1 MGIVPHRGRAD
12 LWYGR
17 PVDRAQL
24 TAKLD
29 KILAMRGD
37 PVKGLPAT
45 VWAESLDGVDRESL
59 LRAVIEVVRT
69 LLVPD
74 WADRRK
80 DDRRPQAALEAVE
93 AWLAAPNAPE
103 PLAQCKATAK
113 ACTAARGETFGDQ
126 HRVPEAARALAWAV
140 GPKEAAPIFDAL
152 AVSEEELLAR
162 VALTAEYHLGPQ
174 QRRNIV
180 DALRRVLMP
189 PEAKAEEPA
198 ISKEPAGPAPYSAD
212 SHFELGQRVIHK
224 KFGDVVVVSVGET
237 WIEVELPDA
246 TKKRLAHKP

>member
-1 MGIVPHRGRAD
+1 MERAT
-12 LWYGR
+12 L
-17 PVDRAQL
+17 V
-24 TAKLD
+24 AKLE
-29 KILAMRGD
+29 KLLAMRGD

-45 VWAESLDGVDRESL
+45 VWAESLDGIDRPDL

-69 LLVPD
+69 LLVPE

-80 DDRRPQAALEAVE
+80 DDKRPQAALEAVE
-93 AWLAAPNAPE
+93 AWLAQPTSADA
-103 PLAQCKATAK
+103 LAQCKAAAK

-152 AVSEEELLAR
+152 AASEEELLAR
-162 VALTAEYHLGPQ
+162 VALTSEYHLGPQ

-180 DALRRVLMP
+180 DALRKVLLP
-189 PEAKAEEPA
+189 PEAPAEAAAVSKAP
-198 ISKEPAGPAPYSAD
+198 SGPVPYSAD
-212 SHFELGQRVIHK
+212 GHFELGQRVTHK
-224 KFGDVVVVSVGET
+224 KFGEVVVTSVGET

-246 TKKRLAHKP
+246 SKKRLAHKP

>member
-1 MGIVPHRGRAD
+1 M
-12 LWYGR
+12 
-17 PVDRAQL
+17 DRATL
-24 TAKLD
+24 VAKLD
-29 KILAMRGD
+29 KLLGMRGD

-45 VWAESLDGVDRESL
+45 VWAETLDGVEREQL

-80 DDRRPQAALEAVE
+80 DDKRPQAALEAVE

-103 PLAQCKATAK
+103 PLAACKAAAK

-126 HRVPEAARALAWAV
+126 HRIPEAARALAWAV

-152 AVSEEELLAR
+152 AASEEELLAR
-162 VALTAEYHLGPQ
+162 VALTSEYHLGPQ

-180 DALRRVLMP
+180 DALRKVLTP
-189 PEAKAEEPA
+189 PEAKADDGA
-198 ISKEPAGPAPYSAD
+198 TSKAPAGPAPYSAD
-212 SHFELGQRVIHK
+212 GHFELGQVVIHK
-224 KFGDVVVVSVGET
+224 KFGDVNVTSVGET
-237 WIEVELPDA
+237 WIEVELPDGS
-246 TKKRLAHKP
+246 KKRLAHKP